1 MTFRL
6 VDSGWDTVLLGA
18 VKEAGSGLRIV
29 CPFIKKGAVERLLGR
44 LKPDALSVITRFN
57 LDDFAQGVS
66 DLTALRDLMDRGAQ
80 IRGVKHLHAKLYL
93 FGDRQAILTSA
104 NLTEAA
110 LHRNHELGFVAED
123 AEIVARCRRYFDELW
138 EKAGPDLTASRL
150 GAWESAVTKYL
161 AGGAGP
167 TVAAKRSLS
176 DEGVDAGLAADPV
189 DLPPIVADAP
199 QAFVKFF
206 GESNNRATRSMSVFE
221 EVRRSGCHRA
231 CTYPKGKRPRQV
243 RDGAVMFMG
252 RMVED
257 PNDIVIYGRAI
268 GMNHVPGRDD
278 ATPDDIALRDWKVN
292 WPHYVRVH
300 HAEFVGGTLANGIS
314 LNALMQVL
322 KSDAFVA
329 TQRNAANGSG
339 NTNPRTAYRQQ
350 AAVQLTLAATAY
362 LNAQLQGAYAEH
374 GKLAPA
380 ELARL
385 DWPEA
390 SASAAMAVR

>member
-6 VDSGWDTVLLGA
+6 VDSGWNTLLLDA
-18 VKEAGSGLRIV
+18 VKGAGSGLRFV
-29 CPFIKKGAVERLLGR
+29 CPFIKKGAVERLLGK
-44 LKPDALSVITRFN
+44 LKPEPLSVITRFS

-66 DLTALRDLMDRGAQ
+66 DLSALRDLIDRGAQ

-93 FGDRQAILTSA
+93 FGDRQAIVTSA

-110 LHRNHELGFVAED
+110 LHRNHELGFVTEN
-123 AEIVARCRRYFDELW
+123 AEIVARCRKYFDDLW
-138 EKAGPDLTASRL
+138 EKAGADLTVTRL
-150 GAWESAVTKYL
+150 DKWEQAVTVYL
-161 AGGAGP
+161 AGGASP
-167 TVAAKRSLS
+167 NTAARRQLS
-176 DEGVDAGLAADPV
+176 DEGVDAGLAAEPIA
-189 DLPPIVADAP
+189 LPTIVADAP

-206 GESNNRATRSMSVFE
+206 GESNNRAVHAMPVFE

-243 RDGAVMFMG
+243 RDGAIMFMG

-257 PNDIVIYGRAI
+257 PKDIMIYGRAI
-268 GMNHVPGRDD
+268 GMRHVPGRDD
-278 ATPDDIALRDWKVN
+278 ATREDIALRDWKVK

-314 LNALMQVL
+314 LNELMRVL
-322 KSDAFVA
+322 KADSFVV
-329 TQRNAANGSG
+329 TQRNAANGTG

-350 AAVQLTLAATAY
+350 AAVQLTAAATAY
-362 LNAQLQGAYAEH
+362 LNAQLQVAYAEY
-374 GKLAPA
+374 GKLAPV
-380 ELARL
+380 ELAQL

-390 SASAAMAVR
+390 STPAAVTAR